1 MPAAALPP
9 HYMYAMSE
17 DGNIYNKKLLVMML
31 IAAVISFIAFS
42 TTRYIFKS
50 NIKRIIA
57 GIIASYAAMLLI
69 LVVASSIAGEIA
81 ETLMWMPIILMFGA
95 VYMAPLIGISLLGS
109 VLVFGYEKETPEP
122 PFAPDR

>member
-1 MPAAALPP
+1 
-9 HYMYAMSE
+9 
-17 DGNIYNKKLLVMML
+17 MML

-57 GIIASYAAMLLI
+57 GIIASYVAMLLI
-69 LVVASSIAGEIA
+69 LVVVSSIAGEIA

-109 VLVFGYEKETPEP
+109 
-122 PFAPDR
+122 